1 MSKTPIALILGAGPR
16 VGAATAAAFAKEGY
30 SIALV
35 SRKKT
40 GARTTEGYLSLQ
52 ADFSDPD
59 AIPPVF
65 EAVKKDL
72 GAAPSVVI
80 YNAAG
85 FTPPP
90 DKDSVL
96 SIPSDRFA
104 SDLNLNTVSPYV
116 AAQESLKGWRTLP
129 EDTKKTFIYTGNKS
143 NVAILPMAMTL
154 TLGVGKAAS
163 AYWLGSA
170 DNAYFGQGIRCVF
183 LYIMF
188 SACTPLLSDTFVS
201 RFFYADQRKEDG
213 SLAGFDLDGP
223 AHGTFYPQ
231 LAKHENIPWLATFVK
246 DKGYVKFE

>member
-1 MSKTPIALILGAGPR
+1 MSTTSIALILGAGPR
-16 VGAATAAAFAKEGY
+16 VGAAAAAAFAREGY

-35 SRKKT
+35 SRKGT
-40 GARTTEGYLSLQ
+40 GAKTAEGYLSLQ
-52 ADFSDPD
+52 ADFSNPD
-59 AIPPVF
+59 TIPLIF
-65 EAVKKDL
+65 EAVQKDL

-116 AAQESLKGWRTLP
+116 AAQEALKGWKTLP

-143 NVAILPMAMTL
+143 NVAILPMALTL

-170 DNAYFGQGIRCVF
+170 DNAYSGQGI
-183 LYIMF
+183 
-188 SACTPLLSDTFVS
+188 

-213 SLAGFDLDGP
+213 GLAGFDLDGP
-223 AHGTFYPQ
+223 AHGAFYPQ

-246 DKGYVKFE
+246 DKGCVKFN